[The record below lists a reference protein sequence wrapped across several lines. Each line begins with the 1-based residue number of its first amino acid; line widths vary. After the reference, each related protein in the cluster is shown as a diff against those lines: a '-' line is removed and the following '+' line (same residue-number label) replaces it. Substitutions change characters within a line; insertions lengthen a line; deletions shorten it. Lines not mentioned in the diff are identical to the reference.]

1 MFLRAA
7 TVSLLGCIFLAAAP
21 ASLAADRGPSTAEER
36 KQALTIIRRYQADPF
51 NVEVQPQV
59 QWVEQ
64 WTRDVPDIR
73 LDLCMSFYKLDKAK
87 KADGAAF
94 FTSMLLAQTAFVL
107 ENPEHQDDGIA
118 QMQAGVEGMLHFYAL
133 LLKANPHD
141 RQPYLDKLIKQR
153 DAGTLTQC
161 VKQHAPSACNN

>member
-1 MFLRAA
+1 MFLRVA
-7 TVSLLGCIFLAAAP
+7 TPSLLGCIFLAIP
-21 ASLAADRGPSTAEER
+21 AVLAADHGPSIAEER

-51 NVEVQPQV
+51 NVELQPQV
-59 QWVEQ
+59 QWVAQ

-87 KADGAAF
+87 KADGAAL
-94 FTSMLLAQTAFVL
+94 FTAMLLAQTALVL
-107 ENPEHQDDGIA
+107 ENPERRDDGIA
-118 QMQAGVEGMLHFYAL
+118 QVQAGVEGMLHFYAL
-133 LLKANPHD
+133 LLKANSHD

-153 DAGTLTQC
+153 DAGTLTQF